1 MIKFHRTLDQAFPF
15 GPDYGC
21 AIKCYR
27 SERASG
33 YLLAATVGIGL
44 AVLLAAWW
52 SS

>member
-1 MIKFHRTLDQAFPF
+1 MIKFHRTMDQAFPF

-21 AIKCYR
+21 AIKCTRR
-27 SERASG
+27 SRAAD
-33 YLLAATVGIGL
+33 YILATCIGIGL